1 VSRLEEIPGLGPERP
16 ILLEALEVIFRWR
29 KFIFLT
35 VTFVCLI
42 TAAVVFFL
50 PKWYRATA
58 SVLPPER
65 GGVDMNL
72 STVFRGGVP
81 FLGGELA
88 IPFAAS
94 PSDVLAAMAQ
104 SDAVLIGVIQEL
116 SLADVYGTSSTETLL
131 KALRGSL
138 LVKTTTEGIVQIS
151 YEAKDP
157 ELAYRVVQS
166 VLANLD
172 RVNQRRGSTK
182 ARANRLFVEGRLK
195 ETEKALQAARDSLKA
210 FQLTNRALD
219 LDEQSKALIASA
231 ATVKA
236 QVVSDRIALATL
248 KRELSETHPEVQK
261 LEGKI
266 ASTEQ
271 ELKRL
276 EERGSKGSF
285 LGVAMSALPGLTQEL
300 AIRMRDVAIQEKLF
314 ELLSEQYEQAKIQ
327 EAKDTPTISVL
338 DYPRVPEHKIRPK
351 RLKLIL
357 TAFFISLFVSL
368 GMVFTREYFER
379 MRTADPSRY
388 QAVASLASRI
398 RSELVSP
405 FKKNS
410 KGQDGQN

>member
-1 VSRLEEIPGLGPERP
+1 
-16 ILLEALEVIFRWR
+16 
-29 KFIFLT
+29 
-35 VTFVCLI
+35 
-42 TAAVVFFL
+42 
-50 PKWYRATA
+50 
-58 SVLPPER
+58 
-65 GGVDMNL
+65 M
-72 STVFRGGVP
+72 
-81 FLGGELA
+81 GGELA

>member
-1 VSRLEEIPGLGPERP
+1 MSRLEEIPGLSPERS
-16 ILLEALEVIFRWR
+16 LFWEVLEVVFRWR
-29 KFIFLT
+29 KFIFVC
-35 VTFVCLI
+35 VTIVCLV
-42 TAAVVFFL
+42 TAVTVFLL
-50 PKWYRATA
+50 PKWYRASAT
-58 SVLPPER
+58 VLPPER
-65 GGVDMNL
+65 GAVDMNL
-72 STVFRGGVP
+72 STIFRGGLP

-104 SDAVLIGVIQEL
+104 SDAVLLGAATEL
-116 SLADVYGTSSTETLL
+116 SLAKVYDILSTELLL
-131 KALRGSL
+131 KSMRGSL
-138 LVKTTTEGIVQIS
+138 SVKTTTEGIVQIS

-166 VLANLD
+166 LLANLD

-182 ARANRLFVEGRLK
+182 ARATRLFVEGRLQ
-195 ETEKALQAARDSLKA
+195 ETEKNLQAARDSLKT

-219 LDEQSKALIASA
+219 LDQQTKALISSA
-231 ATVKA
+231 AAVKA

-266 ASTEQ
+266 TSTEQ

-285 LGVAMSALPGLTQEL
+285 LGVAMSALPGLSQEL
-300 AIRMRDVAIQEKLF
+300 AIRMRDVAIQEKLY
-314 ELLSEQYEQAKIQ
+314 ELLTEQYEQAKIQ

-338 DYPRVPEHKIRPK
+338 DYPRVPEYKIRPK
-351 RLKLIL
+351 RLKLIM

-368 GMVFTREYFER
+368 GMAFTREYFER
-379 MRTADPSRY
+379 MRTVDPNRY

-398 RSELVSP
+398 RAELVSP

-410 KGQDGQN
+410 RGVDGQS

>member
-1 VSRLEEIPGLGPERP
+1 MSRLEEIPGLGPERP
-16 ILLEALEVIFRWR
+16 ILLEALEVVFRWR

-35 VTFVCLI
+35 VTLVCLI

-58 SVLPPER
+58 TVLPPER
-65 GGVDMNL
+65 GGMDMNL

-116 SLADVYGTSSTETLL
+116 SLAEVYGTSSTESLL
-131 KALRGSL
+131 KAVRGNL
-138 LVKTTTEGIVQIS
+138 LVKTTTEGIVQIG

-195 ETEKALQAARDSLKA
+195 ETEKALQAAQDSLKA

-300 AIRMRDVAIQEKLF
+300 AIRMRDVAIQEKLY
-314 ELLSEQYEQAKIQ
+314 ELLTEQYEQAKIQ

-379 MRTADPSRY
+379 MRTANPSRY

-398 RSELVSP
+398 RAELVFP

-410 KGQDGQN
+410 KGADGQN